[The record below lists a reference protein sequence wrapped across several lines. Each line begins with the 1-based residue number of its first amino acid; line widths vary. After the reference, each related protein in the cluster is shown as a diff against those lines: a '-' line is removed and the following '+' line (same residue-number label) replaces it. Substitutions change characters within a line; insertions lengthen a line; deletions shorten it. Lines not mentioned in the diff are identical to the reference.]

1 MTKKYNVTGMTCA
14 SCQAHVERAV
24 KKVKGVTS
32 VTVNL
37 LTNSMMVEGA
47 ASDESIIKAVK
58 KAGYG
63 ASSND
68 GNAKRESKD
77 AESKKLIVRLV
88 LSFVLLIILMY
99 FSMGHTML
107 KWPVPA
113 LFEDNPFWMGIL
125 EMIIALMVMG
135 INYKF
140 FTSGFKS
147 LFRLHPNMDS
157 LVALGSSASFIYS
170 LVITILAGIAY
181 KNGNMALS
189 MKYVHGLY
197 FETAAMIPALIT
209 IGKTLESLSKGK
221 TTNAL
226 KELMDLAPK
235 TATLLID
242 GKEKEVLLEEVKL
255 GDEFVLKAGSSVP
268 VDGIIIKG
276 EGSFDESALTGE
288 SIPNDKGEGKDVFS
302 GTILK
307 SGYVICKAN
316 KVGED
321 TTLSQIVKMVND
333 ANSSKAP
340 ISKIA
345 DKVSYVFVPVIIL
358 IAIIVLTSWLIYGGI
373 KGSPDENTS
382 WVAFALAR
390 GISVLV
396 IACPC
401 ALGLATP
408 VAIMVASGK
417 GAKNGILFKT
427 AEAIEETGKCDFVI
441 FDKTGT
447 ITLGIPKVNL
457 FENYS
462 NDENALLLAC
472 SLEANSEHP
481 LGKAIVDYGHFDN
494 LKELSDYHT
503 FVGNGISASV
513 EGRTYSIG
521 NLKFISGSCAVP
533 VAIEN
538 KALELSKE
546 GNTCVFLESNGT
558 LMAMFAISDSVREDA
573 YEAISQLKGLGI
585 KPIMLTGDNYGTAKS
600 IASKVGIEE
609 VIAEVM
615 PNQKEE
621 VVRSYQKMGKVIM
634 VGDGIND
641 ALALT
646 SANIGIGISS
656 GTDIAIESAEVVL
669 SRKTLTSVPAAI
681 RLSRRA
687 LLNIK
692 ENLFWAFF
700 YNAICIP
707 VAAGA
712 FYFLWGWAMNP
723 MIGAAAMALSSVC
736 VVLNALRL
744 NLVKVYNKSHDHA
757 KKTKKRKGDK
767 TMEKTFNVEGMMC
780 EHCENHV
787 KEALL
792 KVNGVE
798 TVLADHNA
806 NKVVVTLK
814 KDVKDEKLVKAI
826 EKAGYKVI
834 GA

>member
-1 MTKKYNVTGMTCA
+1 MAKNYNVTGMTCA
-14 SCQAHVERAV
+14 ACQAHVERAV
-24 KKVKGVTS
+24 LKVKGVTS

-37 LTNSMMVEGA
+37 LTNSMTVEGS

-63 ASSND
+63 ASLKD
-68 GNAKRESKD
+68 GQTKKKEKD
-77 AESKKLIVRLV
+77 SETKKMIIRLV
-88 LSFVLLIILMY
+88 LSFVFLIVLMY

-107 KWPVPA
+107 KWPVPD
-113 LFEDNPFWMGIL
+113 LFEENPFWMGIL
-125 EMIIALMVMG
+125 EMAIALIVMG
-135 INYKF
+135 INYRF
-140 FTSGFKS
+140 FTSGYKS

-170 LVITILAGIAY
+170 LVITILAGVAY
-181 KNGNMALS
+181 QNGNMELS
-189 MKYVHGLY
+189 MKYIHGLY
-197 FETAAMIPALIT
+197 FETAAMIPALIA

-235 TATLLID
+235 TAILLVD
-242 GKEKEVLLEEVKL
+242 GVEKEVLLEEVKV
-255 GDEFVLKAGSSVP
+255 GDEFILKAGSSVP
-268 VDGIIIKG
+268 VDGKIIKG

-288 SIPNDKGEGKDVFS
+288 SIPNDKGEGSDVFS

-307 SGYVICKAN
+307 SGYVVCKAD

-345 DKVSYVFVPVIIL
+345 DKVSYVFVPVIML
-358 IAIIVLTSWLIYGGI
+358 IAIIVLSAWLIYGGI
-373 KGSPDENTS
+373 NGSPDANTS

-447 ITLGIPKVNL
+447 ITLGIPKVNV

-462 NDENALLLAC
+462 NNEDILRIAC
-472 SLEANSEHP
+472 SLESKSEHP
-481 LGKAIVDYGHFDN
+481 LAKAIVDYGGFSEF
-494 LKELSDYHT
+494 KELSDYKT
-503 FVGNGISASV
+503 YVGNGISAKID
-513 EGRTYSIG
+513 GKLYSIG
-521 NLKFISGSCAVP
+521 NLSFISEKCSIP
-533 VAIEN
+533 EAIKE
-538 KALELSKE
+538 KATELGKE
-546 GNTCVFLESNGT
+546 GNTSVFLEENGK
-558 LMAMFAISDSVREDA
+558 LCAMFAISDTVREDA
-573 YEAISQLKGLGI
+573 KEAISQLKGLGI
-585 KPIMLTGDNYGTAKS
+585 KPIMLTGDSYGTAAS
-600 IASKVGIEE
+600 IASKIGIDE
-609 VIAEVM
+609 VIAEVK
-615 PNQKEE
+615 PDQKEE
-621 VVRSYQKMGKVIM
+621 VVRRYQKEGKVIM

-641 ALALT
+641 APALT
-646 SANIGIGISS
+646 SANIGIGISN

-669 SRKTLTSVPAAI
+669 SRKTLASVPAAI

-744 NLVKVYNKSHDHA
+744 NLVKVYNKSHDHP
-757 KKTKKRKGDK
+757 KKNKKHKGAI

-787 KEALL
+787 KEALE
-792 KVNGVE
+792 KVRGVE
-798 TVLADHNA
+798 KAVADRNA
-806 NKVVVTLK
+806 NKVVVTLS
-814 KDVKDEKLVKAI
+814 KDVKDAKLAKAI
-826 EKAGYKVI
+826 EDAGYKVI
-834 GA
+834 EG